1 MTITDINN
9 PDTWAPL
16 MPPDDQAVAPP
27 PPPPAPAAAA
37 SSQRAVKAL
46 AIIAVLGVAV
56 SAFMIASLAV
66 FTDSASVNDN
76 TFTTGTVDIATSP
89 TTQAFNPG
97 PMSPGDEVVAAIT
110 VTNSGTLPLRYAMNS
125 TTTENVFAGE
135 LRLTVRVGVASCTV
149 ANWDLS
155 GTEIS
160 SVGTL
165 GATTGRQLFGNPAQG
180 AQAGDRALAP
190 SVNEVLCLHVELPI
204 TGGNIS
210 QGLTTTATFGFE
222 AEQTNNN

>member
-1 MTITDINN
+1 MTMTDTTGEE
-9 PDTWAPL
+9 TWAPPASPSPSDHPE
-16 MPPDDQAVAPP
+16 M
-27 PPPPAPAAAA
+27 APAT
-37 SSQRAVKAL
+37 SSKRPLKAL
-46 AIIAVLGVAV
+46 GIIALLGLAV
-56 SAFMIASLAV
+56 SAFLVASLAV

-125 TTTENVFAGE
+125 KTTENVFAGE
-135 LRLTVRVGVASCTV
+135 LQLTVRVGVASCTV
-149 ANWDLS
+149 ANWNLS

-160 SVGTL
+160 PAGILGT
-165 GATTGRQLFGNPAQG
+165 TTGRQLFGNPAQG

-190 SVNEVLCLHVELPI
+190 AANEVLCLHVSLPI
-204 TGGNIS
+204 AAGNIS